1 MRIVCS
7 VHKREYGI
15 IPTRFISI
23 LCSLYDIGSHNF
35 NKHQQRIK
43 KMSQFKI
50 TKAKLVATILAL
62 FVSFSLPTFA
72 SEGLTPEKQ
81 EKEEVDM
88 KKLIFGHISDAY
100 DWHITTIDGHHIS
113 IPLLCIVKGQNG
125 WNLFCSSKLGHEGH
139 YTEYNGYRIAEEGE
153 PNAGKIIE
161 VSTGERPLDISITK
175 NVLSLLMSCALLLA
189 IFLSIAN
196 KYKKNNRTRPT
207 GLQALLEPLIISL
220 HDDIIK
226 PSIGKNYKKFSSYLL
241 TAFFFIFLNNLLGII
256 PIFPGG
262 ANLTG
267 NIAITLVLAVITF
280 LLTNIFGTKEY
291 WKEIFWPEV
300 PAWLKVP
307 IPIMPFIELI
317 GIFTKPFALC
327 IRLFANMFAGH
338 VMVLVLIGLIFVFSS
353 TLGTAVGGAVSVFS
367 VLLVV
372 FMSLLECL
380 VCFIQAYVFTMLS
393 AIFIGLAQVE
403 PHHSK

>member
-1 MRIVCS
+1 MS
-7 VHKREYGI
+7 NSQNK
-15 IPTRFISI
+15 TIS
-23 LCSLYDIGSHNF
+23 
-35 NKHQQRIK
+35 Q
-43 KMSQFKI
+43 
-50 TKAKLVATILAL
+50 KAKAL
-62 FVSFSLPTFA
+62 FMTLCFFMSFAVGAFA
-72 SEGLTPEKQ
+72 SPEAVASDAKTT
-81 EKEEVDM
+81 EHAKEEGFDM
-88 KKLIFGHISDAY
+88 KKLIFGHIGDAY
-100 DWHITTIDGHHIS
+100 DWHITTVNGHHIS

-125 WNLFCSSKLGHEGH
+125 WDVFCSSKLGHEGH

-175 NVLSLLMSCALLLA
+175 NVLSLFISCGLLLW
-189 IFLSIAN
+189 IFLSIAG

-207 GLQALLEPLIISL
+207 GIQALLEPLIVSL

-241 TAFFFIFLNNLLGII
+241 TAFFFIFLNNVLGII

-267 NIAITLVLAVITF
+267 NIAITLVLALITF

-291 WKEIFWPEV
+291 WKEILWPEV
-300 PAWLKVP
+300 PTWLKFP
-307 IPIMPFIELI
+307 IPLMPFIEVLGALI
-317 GIFTKPFALC
+317 KPFALC

-338 VMVLVLIGLIFVFSS
+338 VTVLSLIGLIFMFTSAFGAA
-353 TLGTAVGGAVSVFS
+353 TGGGVSILS
-367 VLLVV
+367 ILLVV

>member
-1 MRIVCS
+1 MRGICTIC
-7 VHKREYGI
+7 KRKSDI
-15 IPTRFISI
+15 ISSHI
-23 LCSLYDIGSHNF
+23 LAVLYCIYDIGSHSF
-35 NKHQQRIK
+35 NKHQQRFK
-43 KMSQFKI
+43 TMSQFKI
-50 TKAKLVATILAL
+50 TKTKLVATILAL
-62 FVSFSLPTFA
+62 FVSFSLPLFA
-72 SEGLTPEKQ
+72 SEGLTPETQ

-88 KKLIFGHISDAY
+88 KKLIFGHIGDAY
-100 DWHITTIDGHHIS
+100 DWHITTIGGHHIS

-125 WNLFCSSKLGHEGH
+125 WDLFCSSKLGHEGH

-175 NVLSLLMSCALLLA
+175 NVLSLFISCTLLLV
-189 IFLSIAN
+189 IFLSIAS

-207 GLQALLEPLIISL
+207 GIQALLEPLIISL

-241 TAFFFIFLNNLLGII
+241 TAFFFIFINNVLGII

-267 NIAITLVLAVITF
+267 NIAITLVLALITF
-280 LLTNIFGTKEY
+280 FLTNIFGTKEY
-291 WKEIFWPEV
+291 WKEIFWPDV

-307 IPIMPFIELI
+307 IPIMPFIEVI

-338 VMVLVLIGLIFVFSS
+338 VMVLVLIGLIFVFSALS
-353 TLGTAVGGAVSVFS
+353 TIVGGVVSIFS

>member
-1 MRIVCS
+1 MS
-7 VHKREYGI
+7 NSQNK
-15 IPTRFISI
+15 TIS
-23 LCSLYDIGSHNF
+23 
-35 NKHQQRIK
+35 Q
-43 KMSQFKI
+43 
-50 TKAKLVATILAL
+50 KAKAL
-62 FVSFSLPTFA
+62 FMTLCFFMSFAVGAFA
-72 SEGLTPEKQ
+72 SPEAVASDAKTTEHAK
-81 EKEEVDM
+81 EKGFDM
-88 KKLIFGHISDAY
+88 KKLIFGHIGDAY
-100 DWHITTIDGHHIS
+100 DWHITTVNGHHIS

-125 WNLFCSSKLGHEGH
+125 WDVFCSSKLGHEGH

-175 NVLSLLMSCALLLA
+175 NVLSLFISCGLLLW
-189 IFLSIAN
+189 IFLSIAG

-207 GLQALLEPLIISL
+207 GIQALLEPLIVSL

-241 TAFFFIFLNNLLGII
+241 TAFFFIFLNNVLGII
-256 PIFPGG
+256 PLFPGG

-267 NIAITLVLAVITF
+267 NIAITLVLALITF

-291 WKEIFWPEV
+291 WKEILWPEV
-300 PAWLKVP
+300 PTWLKFP
-307 IPIMPFIELI
+307 IPLMPFIEVLGALI
-317 GIFTKPFALC
+317 KPFALC

-338 VMVLVLIGLIFVFSS
+338 VTVLSLIGLIFMFTSAF
-353 TLGTAVGGAVSVFS
+353 GAAIGGGVSILS

>member
-1 MRIVCS
+1 MS
-7 VHKREYGI
+7 NSQNK
-15 IPTRFISI
+15 TIS
-23 LCSLYDIGSHNF
+23 
-35 NKHQQRIK
+35 Q
-43 KMSQFKI
+43 
-50 TKAKLVATILAL
+50 KAKAL
-62 FVSFSLPTFA
+62 FMTLCFFMSFAVGAFA
-72 SEGLTPEKQ
+72 SPEAVASDAKTT
-81 EKEEVDM
+81 EHAKEEGFDM
-88 KKLIFGHISDAY
+88 KKLIFGHIGDAY
-100 DWHITTIDGHHIS
+100 DWHITTINGHHIS

-125 WNLFCSSKLGHEGH
+125 WDVFCSSKLGHEGH

-175 NVLSLLMSCALLLA
+175 NVLSLFISCGLLLW
-189 IFLSIAN
+189 IFLSIAG

-207 GLQALLEPLIISL
+207 GIQALLEPLIISL

-241 TAFFFIFLNNLLGII
+241 TAFFFIFLNNVLGII

-267 NIAITLVLAVITF
+267 NIAITLVLALITF

-307 IPIMPFIELI
+307 IPIMPFIEVL
-317 GIFTKPFALC
+317 GVLTKPFALC

-338 VMVLVLIGLIFVFSS
+338 VTVLVLIGLIFVFTS
-353 TLGTAVGGAVSVFS
+353 TLGTMVGGAVSVLS
-367 VLLVV
+367 TLLVV